1 MNIEMTEKAM
11 AEPVAMHLEGADVAV
26 VVEYFLGRLVN
37 EIPEENLEV
46 VLKSCSS
53 EIDSHSKNDAC
64 TY

>member
-1 MNIEMTEKAM
+1 MTEKAM

-53 EIDSHSKNDAC
+53 EIDIHSRK
-64 TY
+64 

>member
-11 AEPVAMHLEGADVAV
+11 AKPVAMHLEGADVAV

-37 EIPEENLEV
+37 EIPEENLEA

-53 EIDSHSKNDAC
+53 EIDIHSKK
-64 TY
+64 